1 MHFIIPGNSFTYVF
15 YLYLYYTIL
24 IRLPLSL
31 AIVTGCIIFWNYDRI
46 HDIINSNKTD
56 NNKKVCFINGRGYK
70 MAGLKK
76 LPIGIENFE
85 EMRREDFYYVDKS
98 HVIEQLL
105 TQWGKVNLFTRP
117 RRFGKSLNMSML
129 QSFFEIGKDK
139 TLFDGLRISDN
150 QELCEKYQRKFP
162 VVSVSL
168 KGINGATYEEARRF
182 LIKTINEEARRLS
195 VLSDSTELDETD
207 HELLTQLKKK
217 EMTNDSLVY
226 SIRELTELLEKHYGS
241 KVIVLIDEYDV
252 PLAKANEN
260 GYYDEMVLL
269 IRNLFEN
276 ALKTNSSLKF
286 AVLTGCLRIAKE
298 SIFTG
303 LNNFKVY
310 SITDKSFDETFGFTD
325 AEVRELLRYYGQEKY
340 YETVKEWYDGYRFGN
355 VDVYCPWDVINFC
368 SDHLADPGLE
378 PKNYWA
384 NTSGNSVISHF
395 IDSVGKPQKLT
406 RMELEQLVNGGI
418 VQKEINSELTYKELY
433 SSIDNLWSTLFMT
446 GYLTQRGESSGNR
459 YNLVIPN
466 REIRN
471 IITNHILKMF
481 KENVKDD
488 GKTVSDL
495 CDALLNKN
503 PEKVELIFTEYMK
516 KTISIR
522 DTFARKPTKENFYH
536 GLLLGILGFKEN
548 WSVMSNRESGDGF
561 GDILIRIED
570 EDVGIVIEVKYA
582 DDGNLQG
589 ECEKALQQI
598 IDIRYTEALE
608 QEGIHTIIKYGI
620 ACYRKKCKVLMRI
633 DKQ

>member
-1 MHFIIPGNSFTYVF
+1 
-15 YLYLYYTIL
+15 
-24 IRLPLSL
+24 
-31 AIVTGCIIFWNYDRI
+31 
-46 HDIINSNKTD
+46 
-56 NNKKVCFINGRGYK
+56 

-85 EMRREDFYYVDKS
+85 KMRREDFYYVDKS

-150 QELCEKYQRKFP
+150 QELCEKYQGKFP
-162 VVSVSL
+162 VVFVSL

-207 HELLTQLKKK
+207 HELLIQLKKK

-260 GYYDEMVLL
+260 GYYDEMVFL

-303 LNNFKVY
+303 LNNFKAY

-446 GYLTQRGESSGNR
+446 GYLTQRGEPSGNR

-522 DTFARKPTKENFYH
+522 DTFAQKPTKENFYH

-582 DDGNLQG
+582 DDGNLQE

>member
-1 MHFIIPGNSFTYVF
+1 MSQVKGIPYGISDFNRMRNENF
-15 YLYLYYTIL
+15 YFVDKTMY
-24 IRLPLSL
+24 LPL
-31 AIVTGCIIFWNYDRI
+31 I
-46 HDIINSNKTD
+46 
-56 NNKKVCFINGRGYK
+56 
-70 MAGLKK
+70 
-76 LPIGIENFE
+76 E
-85 EMRREDFYYVDKS
+85 EMPSY
-98 HVIEQLL
+98 
-105 TQWGKVNLFTRP
+105 LFLIRP

-150 QELCEKYQRKFP
+150 QELCEEYQGKFP

-276 ALKTNSSLKF
+276 ALKTNNSLKF

-418 VQKEINSELTYKELY
+418 VQKEINFELTYKELY

-446 GYLTQRGESSGNR
+446 GYLTQRGEPSGNR

-495 CDALLNKN
+495 CDALLNQN

-536 GLLLGILGFKEN
+536 GILLGILSYKN
-548 WSVMSNRESGDGF
+548 DWRVSSNRESGEGF
-561 GDILIRIED
+561 SDIVIEMGNA
-570 EDVGIVIEVKYA
+570 ETGIVIEVKYT
-582 DDGNLQG
+582 D
-589 ECEKALQQI
+589 EKKDLER
-598 IDIRYTEALE
+598 DCRKALE
-608 QEGIHTIIKYGI
+608 QIRDKDYTQTLWQEGY
-620 ACYRKKCKVLMRI
+620 KKWCSMGLHFI
-633 DKQ
+633 

>member
-1 MHFIIPGNSFTYVF
+1 
-15 YLYLYYTIL
+15 
-24 IRLPLSL
+24 
-31 AIVTGCIIFWNYDRI
+31 
-46 HDIINSNKTD
+46 
-56 NNKKVCFINGRGYK
+56 

-150 QELCEKYQRKFP
+150 QELCEKYQGKFP

-226 SIRELTELLEKHYGS
+226 SIRELTELLEKHYGR

-325 AEVRELLRYYGQEKY
+325 AEVKELLRYYGQEKY

-446 GYLTQRGESSGNR
+446 GYLTQRGEPSGNR

-495 CDALLNKN
+495 CDALLNQN
-503 PEKVELIFTEYMK
+503 PETVELIFTEYMK

-522 DTFARKPTKENFYH
+522 DTFAQKPTKENFYH

>member
-1 MHFIIPGNSFTYVF
+1 
-15 YLYLYYTIL
+15 
-24 IRLPLSL
+24 
-31 AIVTGCIIFWNYDRI
+31 
-46 HDIINSNKTD
+46 
-56 NNKKVCFINGRGYK
+56 

-150 QELCEKYQRKFP
+150 QELCEKYQGKFP

-325 AEVRELLRYYGQEKY
+325 AEVKELLRYYGQEKY

-433 SSIDNLWSTLFMT
+433 SSIDNLWSTVFMT
-446 GYLTQRGESSGNR
+446 GYLTQRGEPSGNR

-495 CDALLNKN
+495 CDALLNQN

-522 DTFARKPTKENFYH
+522 DTFAQKPTKENFYH

>member
-1 MHFIIPGNSFTYVF
+1 
-15 YLYLYYTIL
+15 
-24 IRLPLSL
+24 
-31 AIVTGCIIFWNYDRI
+31 
-46 HDIINSNKTD
+46 
-56 NNKKVCFINGRGYK
+56 

-150 QELCEKYQRKFP
+150 QELCEKYQGKFP

-168 KGINGATYEEARRF
+168 KGINGVTYEEARRF

-325 AEVRELLRYYGQEKY
+325 AEVKELLRYYGQEKY

-446 GYLTQRGESSGNR
+446 GYLTQRGEPSGNR

>member
-1 MHFIIPGNSFTYVF
+1 
-15 YLYLYYTIL
+15 
-24 IRLPLSL
+24 
-31 AIVTGCIIFWNYDRI
+31 
-46 HDIINSNKTD
+46 
-56 NNKKVCFINGRGYK
+56 

-150 QELCEKYQRKFP
+150 QELCEKYQGKFP

-226 SIRELTELLEKHYGS
+226 SIRELTELLEKHYGR

-310 SITDKSFDETFGFTD
+310 SITDVDFDENFGFTD
-325 AEVRELLRYYGQEKY
+325 DEVKELLHYYGQDTH

-355 VDVYCPWDVINFC
+355 VDVYCPWDVINYC
-368 SDHLADPGLE
+368 SDHIANQE
-378 PKNYWA
+378 CAPKNYWV
-384 NTSGNSVISHF
+384 NTSGNDVIHRF
-395 IDSVGKPQKLT
+395 INSIYEPQKLT
-406 RMELEQLVNGGI
+406 KLELEHLVNGGS
-418 VQKEINSELTYKELY
+418 VQKEISQEMTYKELY

-446 GYLTQRGESSGNR
+446 GYLTSRSNTDGNR
-459 YNLVIPN
+459 YDLVIPN

-471 IITNHILKMF
+471 IITEHILKLF
-481 KENVKDD
+481 KENIKQD
-488 GKTVSDL
+488 GQKVNAF
-495 CDALLNKN
+495 CDALLT
-503 PEKVELIFTEYMK
+503 EKADVAEKLFSDYMQ
-516 KTISIR
+516 KTISVR
-522 DTFARKPTKENFYH
+522 DTFVQKPTKENFYH
-536 GLLLGILGFKEN
+536 GILLGILGFKEN
-548 WSVMSNRESGDGF
+548 WLVTSNRESGDGF
-561 GDILIRIED
+561 SDIMIQVGDSE
-570 EDVGIVIEVKYA
+570 VGIVIEVKYA
-582 DDGNLQG
+582 NDGNLEA
-589 ECEKALQQI
+589 ECKKALKQI
-598 IDIRYTEALE
+598 DDTGYAEALH
-608 QEGIHTIIKYGI
+608 QDGICKILKYAI
-620 ACYRKKCKVLMRI
+620 ACYKKTCKIMLEAE
-633 DKQ
+633 KC

>member
-1 MHFIIPGNSFTYVF
+1 MK
-15 YLYLYYTIL
+15 
-24 IRLPLSL
+24 
-31 AIVTGCIIFWNYDRI
+31 
-46 HDIINSNKTD
+46 SNKTD

-85 EMRREDFYYVDKS
+85 KLRQEDFYYIDKTRL
-98 HVIEQLL
+98 IEQLL
-105 TQWGKVNLFTRP
+105 TRWGEVNLFTRP

-150 QELCEKYQRKFP
+150 QELCEKYQGKFP

-241 KVIVLIDEYDV
+241 KVIILIDEYDV

-260 GYYDEMVLL
+260 GYYNEMVLL

-276 ALKTNSSLKF
+276 ALKTNNSLKF

-384 NTSGNSVISHF
+384 NTSGNSAISHF

-446 GYLTQRGESSGNR
+446 GYLTQRGEFSGNR

-495 CDALLNKN
+495 CDALLNQN
-503 PEKVELIFTEYMK
+503 PEKVESIFTEYMK

-522 DTFARKPTKENFYH
+522 DTFAQKPTKENFYH